1 MRVSSFTQERHLY
14 KERQLPSLSSAHM
27 LWFVTLSAAYDVA
40 SVSPDVIDL
49 KLVCFEMV
57 SQLTLYYLQVKQ
69 PIQQRQ
75 RQSLLTKYDNKV
87 N

>member
-1 MRVSSFTQERHLY
+1 M
-14 KERQLPSLSSAHM
+14 
-27 LWFVTLSAAYDVA
+27 TLSAAYDVA
-40 SVSPDVIDL
+40 SVSPDAVIDL

-87 N
+87 NLPMKCREQ

>member
-1 MRVSSFTQERHLY
+1 M
-14 KERQLPSLSSAHM
+14 
-27 LWFVTLSAAYDVA
+27 TLSAAYDVA